1 MDQRPNI
8 ECQKQKAMNR
18 VVPFEKNFKTVG
30 RLSKTSSIILYIS
43 AFVSIAILL
52 ISSLEIEI
60 EWLNGLLNPALAVM
74 SVLYFIIDILQRFLF
89 HNGET
94 HRKND
99 LMDNALGTRLT
110 EEKSEG
116 YFTNDNLEDGLFKL
130 GVDTF
135 ENSFYTKSISGSMI
149 KRQLII
155 SIIIVMLFVLV
166 ITLVPNS
173 IIIQVLLLALPYAI
187 ISDTIRLWILHVDT
201 KKVFEDFKLVF
212 TSVEASHK
220 DYLLINCIV
229 SYEKSLSWAAIK
241 LDSKKFHSH
250 NDRLAE
256 KWKTIKIEHNIA

>member
-1 MDQRPNI
+1 
-8 ECQKQKAMNR
+8 MNR

-43 AFVSIAILL
+43 ACVSIAILL
-52 ISSLEIEI
+52 ISSLKIDIER
-60 EWLNGLLNPALAVM
+60 LSSLLNPTLAVM

-99 LMDNALGTRLT
+99 LMDNALGTHLT

-116 YFTNDNLEDGLFKL
+116 YFTNDNLKEGLFKL

-135 ENSFYTKSISGSMI
+135 ENSFYTKSISGVMI

-173 IIIQVLLLALPYAI
+173 IIIQVLLLALHYAI

-201 KKVFEDFKLVF
+201 KRVFEDFKLVF
-212 TSVEASHK
+212 SSVEAAHK

-241 LDSKKFHSH
+241 LDSKKFHSL
-250 NDRLAE
+250 NNILAE